1 MSDSEV
7 VEEPGSTLLIA
18 LHVLM
23 YTTLLCGLIAIMVV
37 VLITPTR

>member
-1 MSDSEV
+1 MEEIEAA
-7 VEEPGSTLLIA
+7 EEPGSTLLVA

-23 YTTLLCGLIAIMVV
+23 YTTLLCGLIAVMVV